1 MFQRFGFTTRLAM
14 VMFFV
19 TWPAVIGAFWISQR
33 HFGDA
38 AARST
43 DRRLAMVAD
52 AVALRV
58 FETSTPITRERMGDV
73 LDAGLR
79 EYRELQGPDG
89 AVGPDPAVE
98 EMTAALLPGMDAE
111 LKKARSPKDID
122 RLRAALKEALSVG
135 DPPTAVALYGV
146 TDADRL
152 SLLGAERTFGEALKV
167 TDADRDAM
175 ASRSNRYESVDRAG
189 VDQRAL
195 SKFTAFEGKDYV
207 LRVEIPANDTAAAFA
222 KNAES
227 LVVVLLLV
235 SVAVA
240 GALALFVSYAI
251 SRPVEALAGAMNEA
265 RKGEFRRTLPVYAE
279 EDQLGNLIRTFND
292 MIFDLRQQDDSNRRL
307 LAQVEGARRDLE
319 RRVAEATLDLRDKNA
334 ALLKAQDELVRVQQD
349 VGKLEK
355 LASLGQLSTTLAHE
369 LSTPLNVV
377 LGHLELLDMELGRAG
392 LPRERVRTVTGQ
404 VYRLVGILKE
414 MLSMVKLPEPRLSTV
429 SLRSLVED
437 TVRFMIPSAESRR
450 VRIDRRLSE
459 DDLWVRADGG
469 QTQQV
474 LLNLLTNALHAAPD
488 GSAVRVEGARDGA
501 RVRVRVRDAGSG
513 IPEAE
518 MPRIFEPFFS
528 TKTPDRGMGLGLSIS
543 RDIMEKQGGSIA
555 ARNHP
560 DGGAEFEIS
569 FPAAE
574 PPAIRGASS

>member
-19 TWPAVIGAFWISQR
+19 TWPAVIGAFWISQS
-33 HFGDA
+33 HWKDA

-52 AVALRV
+52 AVSVGV
-58 FETSTPITRERMGDV
+58 FESAPSITVDRV
-73 LDAGLR
+73 TDAVETGLR
-79 EYRELQGPDG
+79 EYREGRVEDG
-89 AVGPDPAVE
+89 SVAQAPAVE
-98 EMTAALLPGMDAE
+98 DVASVLVPGIESE
-111 LKKARSPKDID
+111 LKKSRSPKDVD
-122 RLRAALKEALSVG
+122 RLRAALKEAMSVG
-135 DPPTAVALYGV
+135 DPPTAIALYGA
-146 TDADRL
+146 TDAERL

-167 TDADRDAM
+167 SDADRDAL
-175 ASRSNRYESVDRAG
+175 ASRSTRYESVDRAG
-189 VDQRAL
+189 VDQRAI
-195 SKFTAFEGKDYV
+195 SKFVTFEGRDYV
-207 LRVEIPANDTAAAFA
+207 LHVEIPANDTAVASA

-240 GALALFVSYAI
+240 GALALFVSYAV

-307 LAQVEGARRDLE
+307 LEQVEGARRDLE

-392 LPRERVRTVTGQ
+392 LPRDRVRTVTGQ
-404 VYRLVGILKE
+404 VHRLVGILKE
-414 MLSMVKLPEPRLSTV
+414 MLSMVKLPEPRLATV
-429 SLRSLVED
+429 SLRNLIDD
-437 TVRFMIPSAESRR
+437 TVRFMVPTAEARR
-450 VRIDRRLSE
+450 IRIERHLPME
-459 DDLWVRADGG
+459 DLWVRADGG

-474 LLNLLTNALHAAPD
+474 LLNLLTNAIQASPE
-488 GSAVRVEGARDGA
+488 GSAVRVEGGRDA
-501 RVRVRVRDAGSG
+501 TRVRIRVRDTGPG
-513 IPEAE
+513 IPESE
-518 MPRIFEPFFS
+518 MSRIFEPFFS

-543 RDIMEKQGGSIA
+543 RDIMEKQGGTIS

-569 FPAAE
+569 FPAAD
-574 PPAIRGASS
+574 PHHGAGVLE

>member
-33 HFGDA
+33 HFGEA

-167 TDADRDAM
+167 TDARPRRDGVAVESLRIGR
-175 ASRSNRYESVDRAG
+175 SRRGRPT
-189 VDQRAL
+189 RAL
-195 SKFTAFEGKDYV
+195 EIPTAFEGKDYV

-265 RKGEFRRTLPVYAE
+265 
-279 EDQLGNLIRTFND
+279 
-292 MIFDLRQQDDSNRRL
+292 
-307 LAQVEGARRDLE
+307 ARANSAARCPSTPKRISSATSFE
-319 RRVAEATLDLRDKNA
+319 R
-334 ALLKAQDELVRVQQD
+334 
-349 VGKLEK
+349 
-355 LASLGQLSTTLAHE
+355 STT
-369 LSTPLNVV
+369 
-377 LGHLELLDMELGRAG
+377 
-392 LPRERVRTVTGQ
+392 
-404 VYRLVGILKE
+404 
-414 MLSMVKLPEPRLSTV
+414 
-429 SLRSLVED
+429 
-437 TVRFMIPSAESRR
+437 
-450 VRIDRRLSE
+450 
-459 DDLWVRADGG
+459 
-469 QTQQV
+469 
-474 LLNLLTNALHAAPD
+474 
-488 GSAVRVEGARDGA
+488 
-501 RVRVRVRDAGSG
+501 
-513 IPEAE
+513 
-518 MPRIFEPFFS
+518 
-528 TKTPDRGMGLGLSIS
+528 
-543 RDIMEKQGGSIA
+543 
-555 ARNHP
+555 
-560 DGGAEFEIS
+560 
-569 FPAAE
+569 
-574 PPAIRGASS
+574 